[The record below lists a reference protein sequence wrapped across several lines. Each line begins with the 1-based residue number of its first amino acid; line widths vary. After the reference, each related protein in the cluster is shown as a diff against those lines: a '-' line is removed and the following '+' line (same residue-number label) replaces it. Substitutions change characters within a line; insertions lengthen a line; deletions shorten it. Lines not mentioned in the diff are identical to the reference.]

1 MKKNIF
7 TATLVFSML
16 LSFGQ
21 QSGESKILLKNMLK
35 MQQTAGDTI
44 WLYQKHTIN
53 QWDNGVYTP
62 YVTGIYEYY
71 PATANW
77 KSCIVINGES
87 DTTEK
92 YNYFY
97 DENNRLTSTVIRN
110 YTGNPGNE
118 WMNTYR
124 EDQFYNAVGWDSL
137 HISYIWN
144 PNDSVWEK
152 KSKRG
157 FSYYYNYGEAF
168 FHVDSTF
175 IWNGQQ
181 WIMSDGYKRDFLFN
195 EFGQIYEKKV
205 SLYKNNKWVYDFWD
219 SYHLTNDTTGEFD
232 SSYTQAW
239 QDGQWQPYFKFTEII
254 LHNWQGFTNYVS
266 DIQYEQIIKHW
277 WDGAQWIYIHKINTA
292 FDTLGGRTAY
302 YYQWINDNWE
312 IAARLNEIYNE
323 RKFKT
328 LIARE
333 EYNNNQWDTIWG
345 SKYSYEYLG
354 SIWKVM
360 YLYEYD
366 TTIMKWVPTFN
377 HVLSDFT
384 YILNTPEIE
393 SSNKTPGLK
402 IIPNPAKN
410 TVLVR
415 LNDKTD
421 RIKSV
426 RLYNISGQKIF
437 EKTFQDKRQQEY
449 LNISALKKGVYIL
462 QVITTDNMILNGKFV
477 KN

>member
-328 LIARE
+328 LIA
-333 EYNNNQWDTIWG
+333 
-345 SKYSYEYLG
+345 
-354 SIWKVM
+354 
-360 YLYEYD
+360 
-366 TTIMKWVPTFN
+366 
-377 HVLSDFT
+377 
-384 YILNTPEIE
+384 
-393 SSNKTPGLK
+393 
-402 IIPNPAKN
+402 
-410 TVLVR
+410 
-415 LNDKTD
+415 
-421 RIKSV
+421 
-426 RLYNISGQKIF
+426 
-437 EKTFQDKRQQEY
+437 
-449 LNISALKKGVYIL
+449 
-462 QVITTDNMILNGKFV
+462 
-477 KN
+477 